1 MSTQDDNSGISLDSD
16 PQDKQHHL
24 DDDSVTVCDH
34 REQRQHDDD
43 DDTDASD
50 VISAKGKELVQ
61 SQKGTKQ
68 AYMSTYAANTS
79 CSLVASSTA
88 VVVQPTWWPTLCVQ
102 CISKQCT
109 CTAQCYELAMICS
122 IMT

>member
-24 DDDSVTVCDH
+24 DDYSVTLCDH

-50 VISAKGKELVQ
+50 VISAKGKEVVQ
-61 SQKGTKQ
+61 SQKGMQ
-68 AYMSTYAANTS
+68 AYMSTYAANTGLPRQQWLCRQLGGQHCVCNAFES
-79 CSLVASSTA
+79 NVHALAFTMSL
-88 VVVQPTWWPTLCVQ
+88 L
-102 CISKQCT
+102 
-109 CTAQCYELAMICS
+109 
-122 IMT
+122 